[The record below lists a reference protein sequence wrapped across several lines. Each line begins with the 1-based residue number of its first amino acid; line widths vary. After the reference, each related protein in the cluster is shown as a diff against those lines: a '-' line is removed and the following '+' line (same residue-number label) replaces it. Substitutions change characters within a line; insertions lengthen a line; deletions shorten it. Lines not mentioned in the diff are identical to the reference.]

1 IEHCSEKVARSETSF
16 TPSDFTSVDI
26 SQSLLD
32 SLEYLARESQNEI
45 QDIYPATSLQQ
56 GFIYHVL
63 SEPDDDAYRVQQL
76 YDYHEPL
83 DVDKYLQAWN
93 NCILEY
99 PILRT
104 AFNWEEDII
113 QIIYKD
119 GNLEHSFVDISG
131 LVTQQERDEAIEL
144 LQREDRKRGFDL
156 SSPTLLRLCII
167 RQSENYYTVLRSMHH
182 SITDGWSGPILLA
195 SLHGHYQN
203 LLDNK
208 KVSIKE
214 DRAYLRAQEYIYSH
228 KREIQHYW
236 DTSLSGVE
244 SANDINTLLSDPI
257 DFSSYKQVDQPAT
270 NILEISDDLY
280 RELKSFTQREG
291 ITINVVVQFI
301 WHKLLQ
307 VYSGNNQSIVG
318 TTVSGRDL
326 PIDGIEHSVGLY
338 INTLPLIVDWDNNLS
353 VVNQLHYIQQ
363 RITQM
368 NTHSFADLAKLRI
381 NGDRIFHNL
390 FVFENYPAPKGSGKK
405 ALKVN
410 MRKSIEKVDY
420 PINIMAYEYG
430 ESLIIKL
437 DYDGKYLSETK
448 AQGHLSTLKHILG
461 QVISNPEKCHSEI
474 SLLQPDEYNQIVYNW
489 NATDRAYPSDMTIYE
504 LFQAQAE
511 KTPDNIALVYDGDE
525 LSYGE
530 LNARSNQL
538 ARHIRLEYEKRT

>member
-32 SLEYLARESQNEI
+32 SLEYLARESQNELKY
-45 QDIYPATSLQQ
+45 IYPATSLQQ
-56 GFIYHVL
+56 GFIYHAL
-63 SEPDDDAYRVQQL
+63 SQPEDGAYRLQQL
-76 YDYHEPL
+76 HDYHEPL

-113 QIIYKD
+113 QIVYKE
-119 GNLEHSFVDISG
+119 GKLEYEVHDISH
-131 LVTQQERDEAIEL
+131 LAIQQERDEAIEL
-144 LQREDRKRGFDL
+144 LQRDDRKLGFDFTK
-156 SSPTLLRLCII
+156 PTLLRLSII
-167 RQSENYYTVLRSMHH
+167 KQSEGCYTVLINMHH

-195 SLHGHYQN
+195 SLHGYYQ
-203 LLDNK
+203 LLRDNE
-208 KVSIKE
+208 KVVVKE
-214 DRAYLRAQEYIYSH
+214 DITYLRTQEYIYSH

-270 NILEISDDLY
+270 NFLEITGDLY

-318 TTVSGRDL
+318 TTISGRDL
-326 PIDGIEHSVGLY
+326 PIEGIENSVGLY
-338 INTLPLIVDWDNNLS
+338 INTLPLIIDWVNNS
-353 VVNQLHYIQQ
+353 TIAFQLHQIQQ
-363 RITQM
+363 KITQM
-368 NTHSFADLAKLRI
+368 NTHSFADLAKLQI

-390 FVFENYPAPKGSGKK
+390 FVFENYPAPKKSGKK
-405 ALKVN
+405 TLKVN
-410 MRKSIEKVDY
+410 MRNFKDGVDY